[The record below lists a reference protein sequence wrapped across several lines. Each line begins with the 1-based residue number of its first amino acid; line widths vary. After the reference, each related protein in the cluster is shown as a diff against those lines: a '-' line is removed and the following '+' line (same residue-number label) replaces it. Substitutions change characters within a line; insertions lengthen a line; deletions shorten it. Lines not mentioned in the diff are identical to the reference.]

1 MKGITRYVKKAA
13 PSFLLACAMVCTY
26 IPVSSMR
33 ILATDNQTT
42 PDLKINFDEPVSEG
56 TLIPGRSG
64 GFNTTEE
71 NDRWQQLSLPIGN
84 SRMGANVY
92 GEISK
97 EHLTF
102 NQKTLW
108 TGGPSDSRKD
118 YNGGNVTT
126 VDGMPMADY
135 VKKVQDMF
143 LNGDPDAANACG
155 KSLVVMMDMALIRHL
170 AISI

>member
-1 MKGITRYVKKAA
+1 MKGITRYVKSSAK
-13 PSFLLACAMVCTY
+13 FLLACAMVCTY

-102 NQKTLW
+102 NQKHY
-108 TGGPSDSRKD
+108 GQ
-118 YNGGNVTT
+118 
-126 VDGMPMADY
+126 ADQ
-135 VKKVQDMF
+135 V
-143 LNGDPDAANACG
+143 
-155 KSLVVMMDMALIRHL
+155 IL
-170 AISI
+170 AKITMVEMSQPLMECQWQTM